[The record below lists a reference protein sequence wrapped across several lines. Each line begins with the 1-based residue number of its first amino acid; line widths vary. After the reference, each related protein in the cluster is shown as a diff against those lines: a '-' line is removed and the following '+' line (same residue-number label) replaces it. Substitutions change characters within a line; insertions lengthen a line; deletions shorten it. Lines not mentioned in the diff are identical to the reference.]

1 MSRKCEIS
9 QKGYLNGCNVS
20 HSKAH
25 TRKISWANLHERRL
39 FDSETKKWVRVKVS
53 SRLLKTIDRK
63 GLSATL
69 RDNGLTI
76 EDLK

>member
-9 QKGYLNGCNVS
+9 SKGYLNGCNVS

-39 FDSETKKWVRVKVS
+39 FDSETKKWVRVRVS
-53 SRLLKTIDRK
+53 SRMLRTIDRK
-63 GLSATL
+63 GLSSAL
-69 RDNGLTI
+69 RSYGMSID
-76 EDLK
+76 DLK